1 MTALNAGVRS
11 IEHGFMFDCEISALM
26 KEKGAYITTN
36 LTAFDP
42 GLLDIPAVRDVP
54 ASLAK
59 AKSASARKSYH
70 YRVVMVKGDGTQLDM
85 RGRCSA
91 GQKVRLARHSQ
102 LLATF
107 TCTST
112 CSVHDVCA
120 GVTDLCLLGRC
131 WRR

>member
-1 MTALNAGVRS
+1 MCLHAPAADIETIEIRS
-11 IEHGFMFDCEISALM
+11 DEE
-26 KEKGAYITTN
+26 
-36 LTAFDP
+36 
-42 GLLDIPAVRDVP
+42 
-54 ASLAK
+54 AK